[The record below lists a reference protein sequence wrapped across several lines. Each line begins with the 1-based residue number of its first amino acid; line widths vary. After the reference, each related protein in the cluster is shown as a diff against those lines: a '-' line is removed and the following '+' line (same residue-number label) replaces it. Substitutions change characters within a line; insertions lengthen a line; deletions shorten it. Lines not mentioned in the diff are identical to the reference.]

1 MDGRQRIQQ
10 RRGVRINFNKES
22 GRRHDRKEQGEKG
35 VIMVIRK
42 HPWRIWNRCFSCIRR
57 RGSLCRIM
65 EIPISGDSFILLV
78 KSWSRI
84 FGLGKA
90 MSARREEVFLAPSI
104 LLWKQIW
111 ITEGFMRE
119 NGRERGPMGLCTG

>member
-1 MDGRQRIQQ
+1 MDGRQRTQQ

-42 HPWRIWNRCFSCIRR
+42 TS
-57 RGSLCRIM
+57 M
-65 EIPISGDSFILLV
+65 EDLEQVLLLYQEARQFMQDHGNPHQWGQFYPPREIV
-78 KSWSRI
+78 EQDI
-84 FGLGKA
+84 
-90 MSARREEVFLAPSI
+90 RREEVFLAPSI